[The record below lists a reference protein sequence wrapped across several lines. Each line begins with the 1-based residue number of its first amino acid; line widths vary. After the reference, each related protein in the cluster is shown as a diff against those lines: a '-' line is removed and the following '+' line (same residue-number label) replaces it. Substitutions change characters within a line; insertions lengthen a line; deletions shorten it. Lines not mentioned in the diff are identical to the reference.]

1 VVPIEE
7 DATVTVTQRI
17 ELPPNSGASV
27 EVEAGQLLHVRGR
40 TIVDLV
46 AFDRHDLTHRFDQAR
61 TKANQGKI
69 FVSVGDVLVSKN
81 NVDMMRIEVDT
92 FEGHHDLQYGTCS
105 RSRWEWAL
113 REGIAARTYLRD
125 GQMGPEDFPDH
136 GCLENILSGL
146 ERYDVPEVDVPS
158 PLNLFQHM
166 EIDGR
171 TGAMRHTTVRPAS
184 EGHVA
189 FRVLID
195 LIVAVSACPD
205 LLVGGSGVVL
215 EIEDVR

>member
-1 VVPIEE
+1 MSIV
-7 DATVTVTQRI
+7 QRV

-27 EVEAGQLLHVRGR
+27 ELEAGQLLHVHAR

-61 TKANQGKI
+61 TKANQNTI

-81 NVDMMRIEVDT
+81 NVDMLRIEVDT

-113 REGIAARTYLRD
+113 REGIASRTYLRD
-125 GQMGPEDFPDH
+125 DGEMTADDFPDH
-136 GCLENILSGL
+136 GCLENILAGL
-146 ERYDVPEVDVPS
+146 EGYGVAPVDVPS

-171 TGAMRHTTVRPAS
+171 TGAMRHTRVRPAERGQVS
-184 EGHVA
+184 LRA
-189 FRVLID
+189 LID
-195 LIVAVSACPD
+195 VLVAVSACPD
-205 LLVGGSGVVL
+205 LLVGGEAVL
-215 EIEDVR
+215 LEVEDR

>member
-1 VVPIEE
+1 MSVV
-7 DATVTVTQRI
+7 QRV

-27 EVEAGQLLHVRGR
+27 ELAAGQLLHVRAR

-61 TKANQGKI
+61 TKANQNTI

-81 NVDMMRIEVDT
+81 NVDMLRIEQDT

-113 REGIAARTYLRD
+113 REGIASRTYLRD
-125 GQMGPEDFPDH
+125 GKEMTADDFPGH
-136 GCLENILSGL
+136 GCLENILAGL
-146 ERYDVPEVDVPS
+146 TGYDVADVDVPS

-171 TGAMRHTTVRPAS
+171 TGAMRHTRVRPADV
-184 EGHVA
+184 GHVA
-189 FRVLID
+189 LRALID
-195 LIVAVSACPD
+195 LVVAVSACPD
-205 LLVGGSGVVL
+205 LLVGGEEVL
-215 EIEDVR
+215 LEVENC